1 MPACVFVVLQVTAVR
16 ERATGQLYALKA
28 LNKRHLIA
36 ESAVELVYKERDML
50 AEIGVETLL
59 RAILMYLKPINSP
72 RKTRD
77 TNIGNV
83 EGEGGFCRALPV
95 HREPPRLH
103 TGREPALLPP

>member
-50 AEIGVETLL
+50 AEIGAENPF
-59 RAILMYLKPINSP
+59 Y
-72 RKTRD
+72 
-77 TNIGNV
+77 
-83 EGEGGFCRALPV
+83 
-95 HREPPRLH
+95 EPF
-103 TGREPALLPP
+103 